1 MKNRALDEALRRR
14 AAADRFTVSPGLEA
28 AMLRAAGQAALA
40 PKCETAAGK
49 VDRGPASLRR
59 CCWWRCPVRAG
70 GRTPY
75 NIWGSYALANRP
87 YVDIIYK

>member
-40 PKCETAAGK
+40 QNARRRLGRLIAAGLLT
-49 VDRGPASLRR
+49 SLLLVALPSPSGRADALQHLGS
-59 CCWWRCPVRAG
+59 VRACQ
-70 GRTPY
+70 PAVML
-75 NIWGSYALANRP
+75 I
-87 YVDIIYK
+87 